1 MVAGFATA
9 PGFQAAAIEVK
20 MFIKNKSLSL
30 LAGLALVSTLVS
42 ALGAQAA
49 GPVIYERESKFGTVV
64 VTDEG
69 NNLRALRFGRDGVR
83 QSLVKLD
90 DPEHLALAY
99 TSVALTGLTLCAE
112 PKRFLV
118 IGLGGGS
125 LPRFLRHHYPEATI
139 DAVDINPEVAVAALT
154 QLGFRE
160 DAAMRIHIA
169 DGRQFVENVREPYD
183 AVFLDAYGANSVPP
197 HLTTRE
203 FMDAVRRATRSDG
216 VVVGNVWHNSSRPP
230 FASIVST
237 YRASFDTFYLL
248 RVRGTG
254 NRILLAAPHRNNAE
268 PNELIE
274 KGRQISAQKKFRF
287 DLGQLFES
295 SVMPLWSA
303 PSGPV
308 LTDAAMGI

>member
-1 MVAGFATA
+1 
-9 PGFQAAAIEVK
+9 
-20 MFIKNKSLSL
+20 MFIKNKYLSL
-30 LAGLALVSTLVS
+30 LAGLTLMAALVS
-42 ALGAQAA
+42 ALGARAA

-303 PSGPV
+303 PIGPV

>member
-1 MVAGFATA
+1 MRF
-9 PGFQAAAIEVK
+9 
-20 MFIKNKSLSL
+20 KNKYLKLSIGL
-30 LAGLALVSTLVS
+30 VLAWILS
-42 ALGAQAA
+42 AHAA
-49 GPVIYERESKFGTVV
+49 GPVIYERESEFGTVV

-99 TSVALTGLTLCAE
+99 TAVALTGLTLCAE
-112 PKRFLV
+112 PRRFLV

-139 DAVDINPEVAVAALT
+139 DAVDINPEVAIAAIT

-160 DAAMRIHIA
+160 DPAMRIHIA
-169 DGRQFVENVREPYD
+169 DGRKFIENVRKPYD
-183 AVFLDAYGANSVPP
+183 AVFLDAYGADSVPL

-216 VVVGNVWHNSSRPP
+216 VVVGNVWQNSSRPP
-230 FASIVST
+230 YAAIVST
-237 YRASFDTFYLL
+237 YRASFDTFYVL

-254 NRILLAAPHRNNAE
+254 NRILLAAPHRNNIE

-274 KGRQISAQKKFRF
+274 KGRQISARKKFRF
-287 DLGQLFES
+287 DLGHLFES

>member
-1 MVAGFATA
+1 MSINARCLRFT
-9 PGFQAAAIEVK
+9 
-20 MFIKNKSLSL
+20 
-30 LAGLALVSTLVS
+30 LALLWAVM
-42 ALGAQAA
+42 AGAQAA
-49 GPVIYERESKFGTVV
+49 GPVIHERESKFGTVV

-90 DPEHLALAY
+90 DPEHLGLAY
-99 TSVALTGLTLCAE
+99 TSVALTGLALCAE
-112 PKRFLV
+112 PRRFLV
-118 IGLGGGS
+118 IGMGGGS

-139 DAVDINPEVAVAALT
+139 DAVDINPEVANAAIT

-169 DGRQFVENVREPYD
+169 DGRKFVENVREPYD
-183 AVFLDAYGANSVPP
+183 AVFLDAYGADSVPP

-203 FMDAVRRATRSDG
+203 FMEAVRRATRSDG

-230 FASIVST
+230 YAAIVST
-237 YRASFDTFYLL
+237 YRASFDTFFIL

-268 PNELIE
+268 PHELIE

-287 DLGQLFES
+287 DIGQLFES
-295 SVMPLWSA
+295 SVMPLWNL
-303 PSGPV
+303 PGGKV
-308 LTDAAMGI
+308 LTDAAMGL

>member
-1 MVAGFATA
+1 MS
-9 PGFQAAAIEVK
+9 
-20 MFIKNKSLSL
+20 IKNKYFHLFIGAL
-30 LAGLALVSTLVS
+30 LALS
-42 ALGAQAA
+42 LGAQAA

-64 VTDEG
+64 ITDEG

-83 QSLVKLD
+83 QSLVRLD

-125 LPRFLRHHYPEATI
+125 LPRFLRHHYPDATI
-139 DAVDINPEVAVAALT
+139 DAVDINPEVAVAAIT

-160 DAAMRIHIA
+160 DAAMRIHIT
-169 DGRQFVENVREPYD
+169 DGRKFVENVREPYD
-183 AVFLDAYGANSVPP
+183 AVFLDAYGADSVPL

-203 FMDAVRRATRSDG
+203 FMDAVRRATRADG

-230 FASIVST
+230 YAAIVST
-237 YRASFDTFYLL
+237 YRASFDTFYVL

-254 NRILLAAPHRNNAE
+254 NRILLAAPHRNNVE
-268 PNELIE
+268 PDALIM
-274 KGRQISAQKKFRF
+274 KGRQISAQKNFRF

-295 SVMPLWSA
+295 SVMPLWSIPGGA
-303 PSGPV
+303 V
-308 LTDAAMGI
+308 LTDAAVGL

>member
-1 MVAGFATA
+1 MS
-9 PGFQAAAIEVK
+9 
-20 MFIKNKSLSL
+20 IKNKYLYAIVGL
-30 LAGLALVSTLVS
+30 VYALALS
-42 ALGAQAA
+42 AQAA

-83 QSLVKLD
+83 QSLVKID
-90 DPEHLALAY
+90 DPEHLGLAY
-99 TSVALTGLTLCAE
+99 TAVALTGLALCGE
-112 PKRFLV
+112 PRRFLV

-125 LPRFLRHHYPEATI
+125 LPRFLRHHYPAATI
-139 DAVDINPEVAVAALT
+139 DAVDINPEVAVAAIT

-169 DGRQFVENVREPYD
+169 DGRKFVESVREPYD
-183 AVFLDAYGANSVPP
+183 AVFLDAYGADAVPP

-203 FMDAVRRATRSDG
+203 FMDAVRRATRADG
-216 VVVGNVWHNSSRPP
+216 VVVGNVWFNSSRPP
-230 FASIVST
+230 FAAIVST

-268 PNELIE
+268 PQALIE
-274 KGRQISAQKKFRF
+274 KARLISAQKKFRF
-287 DLGQLFES
+287 DLGQLFETS
-295 SVMPLWSA
+295 MIPLWNIPGA
-303 PSGPV
+303 PV
-308 LTDAAMGI
+308 LTDAALGI